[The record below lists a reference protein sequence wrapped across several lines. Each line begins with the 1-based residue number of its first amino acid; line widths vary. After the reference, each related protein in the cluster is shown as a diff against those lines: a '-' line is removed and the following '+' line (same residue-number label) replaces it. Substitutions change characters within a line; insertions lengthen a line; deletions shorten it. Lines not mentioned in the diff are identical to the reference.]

1 MTKVARTISLKPNK
15 EAIVESLFRE
25 HFEALSR
32 LAMKYIGDF
41 DNSKDIVHEVF
52 AAFWQKFD
60 GLPADTQ
67 YKSYLFTA
75 VRNKSFN
82 YLRDQKKHLDIV
94 DAETQKS
101 PESEDS
107 VETKELAREIDYALN
122 LLPER
127 CREVFE
133 LSRFEG
139 MKYSQIAEELDISI
153 KTVESQMSKAL
164 RLLREH
170 LKDFLVLIIILF
182 GMR

>member
-1 MTKVARTISLKPNK
+1 VARTIPFNLKK
-15 EAIVESLFRE
+15 EVLVESLFRE
-25 HFEALSR
+25 YFEALSR
-32 LAMKYIGDF
+32 LAMKFIGDF
-41 DNSKDIVHEVF
+41 DASKDIVHEVF
-52 AAFWQKFD
+52 VAFWQKFD
-60 GLPADTQ
+60 DLPADTQ

-82 YLRDQKKHLDIV
+82 YLRDHKKHLDIV
-94 DAETQKS
+94 DAEMQKS

-107 VETKELAREIDYALN
+107 IETKELQREIDFALN

-127 CREVFE
+127 CRQVFE

-139 MKYSQIAEELDISI
+139 LKYGQIAEELDISV
-153 KTVESQMSKAL
+153 KTVEGQMSKAL